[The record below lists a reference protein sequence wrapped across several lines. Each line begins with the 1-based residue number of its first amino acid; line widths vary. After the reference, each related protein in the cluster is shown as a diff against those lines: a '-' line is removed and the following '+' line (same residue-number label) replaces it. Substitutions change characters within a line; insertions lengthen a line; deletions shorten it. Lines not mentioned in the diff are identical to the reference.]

1 MPAAHHRRARTK
13 DGQRASVVFAV
24 CLPEDEANEMMI
36 LADENNISWSL
47 WIREAV
53 QAKLNSDLKQ
63 GSKPRR
69 RM

>member
-36 LADENNISWSL
+36 IADENNISWSL

-53 QAKLNSDLKQ
+53 QAKLNSNLKPQ
-63 GSKPRR
+63 SSKPRR
-69 RM
+69 